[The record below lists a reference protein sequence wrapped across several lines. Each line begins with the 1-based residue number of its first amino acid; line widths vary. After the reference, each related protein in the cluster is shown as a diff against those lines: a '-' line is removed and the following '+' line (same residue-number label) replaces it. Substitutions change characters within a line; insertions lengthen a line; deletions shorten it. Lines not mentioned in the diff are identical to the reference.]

1 MAATF
6 LVYWPAL
13 RNGFVWDD
21 TALVLRDPLIR
32 SWRLIPESF
41 GHFLFLDATAS
52 DFYRPLQRLTF
63 TADYAIFGLEAPWGW
78 HLTSIAIHAL
88 AAVALFALA
97 RRLIGGE
104 SAARWALGIAVVWA
118 IHPLHTSA
126 ITYVAGRADPLAAM
140 FGFTALALGL
150 AALDGRRLATL
161 GAAVCFLGALLSKE
175 SGIGALLV
183 WFLILAWRR
192 VGWRVFGKWAALS
205 ALVLGGYFALRFTAA
220 RTPPPPSPPTSAAIR
235 PILAARAVAEYAGL
249 LVLPRTLRMER
260 DISTVPQATPDAT
273 LRNARLREY
282 QTLLGVLLV
291 LGLAAWWRWA
301 HRRAPDAA
309 LALSAAALAYV
320 PISNLFS
327 LNATVAEHWLYVP
340 SAFLFLALAIS
351 LRETRVGMAV
361 PSRPR
366 VEEGA
371 GEEHPTSNIQHPTF
385 NGRRHPRTAR
395 RAIPT
400 CALAVWVVFLAVR
413 TFLRQADWKDQRTFL
428 ERTVADGGDTPRM
441 HINLGNLEFQAG
453 RADLAVAHYR
463 EALRRTPGQPM
474 AWFALANVAVRTRD
488 FATAHEALAHAEKSP
503 LLAADILQTR
513 AALEHLETGR
523 DTGDLLRQ
531 AVGLAPRNWPL
542 RKRHLEHL
550 DETGRTAEAARELGE
565 FLQAQPFRADSWK
578 LLGTLLEKL
587 RQPEAAAA
595 AYAEAAARD
604 ARDRSSRAK
613 VAALAKP

>member
-41 GHFLFLDATAS
+41 GYFLFLDATAS

-63 TADYAIFGLEAPWGW
+63 TADYAVFGLDAPWGW

-126 ITYVAGRADPLAAM
+126 ITYIAGRADPLAAM

-205 ALVLGGYFALRFTAA
+205 ALVLGGYLALRFTAA

-260 DISTVPQATPDAT
+260 DISTVPQATPEAT

-291 LGLAAWWRWA
+291 FGLAAWWRWA

-309 LALSAAALAYV
+309 LALTAAALAYV

-340 SAFLFLALAIS
+340 SAFLFLASAIS
-351 LRETRVGMAV
+351 LRAAQGN
-361 PSRPR
+361 SKFK
-366 VEEGA
+366 
-371 GEEHPTSNIQHPTF
+371 IQ
-385 NGRRHPRTAR
+385 N
-395 RAIPT
+395 
-400 CALAVWVVFLAVR
+400 LAFPILLLWVVFLAVR

-441 HINLGNLEFQAG
+441 HINLGNLEFQSG
-453 RADLAVAHYR
+453 HADLAVAHYR
-463 EALRRTPGQPM
+463 EALRRAPGQSM

-550 DETGRTAEAARELGE
+550 DEAGRTSEAARELGE
-565 FLQAQPFRADSWK
+565 FLQAQPFRADSWR
-578 LLGTLLEKL
+578 LLGALLEKL
-587 RQPEAAAA
+587 RQPEAAAQ

-604 ARDRSSRAK
+604 VRDRTSRAK
-613 VAALAKP
+613 LAALATP